1 MALADLAACT
11 RLVQAFNPISVAI
24 SADNLS
30 SEIDVRG
37 YYEAL
42 VILNIGALAATATLD
57 VSILSSPTTAG
68 TFDATVANFTQQTQ
82 AAVDA
87 SNSVVV
93 GRILCNGTEPF
104 WKVSNTVV
112 AAAAVFSVSLLLI
125 PYNTGDTDN
134 TAMDFTV

>member
-11 RLVQAFNPISVAI
+11 RLVQAFNPVAVGA

-42 VILNIGALAATATLD
+42 VIVNIGTMTAGSILD
-57 VSILSSPTTAG
+57 VSVISSPTTAG
-68 TFDATVANFTQQTQ
+68 TFDATVASMTQQTQ
-82 AAVDA
+82 AGTDA

-104 WKVSNTVV
+104 WKVSNTVGSD
-112 AAAAVFSVSLLLI
+112 AVTFGVSLLLI
-125 PYNTGDTDN
+125 PYNTGDEDN